1 MKNLSK
7 KLYVATTAIAVIAIS
22 WYLLKAFGFLT
33 AWWALPAT
41 ALVTGIFAAVLPFI
55 LRRYSAPF
63 AIISTGLSLLVI
75 QIMGNFISTT
85 NIVALFIVIFTIAI
99 ITEIAT
105 NSSLHF
111 GSLILDA
118 LLSLFAAWLIIAFS
132 KALATVITLF
142 ICYLLIILVDFDFKF
157 TIKSRKTE
165 APIMEADSTVE

>member
-1 MKNLSK
+1 MKNLRE
-7 KLYVATTAIAVIAIS
+7 KLYVATIAIAVIAIS
-22 WYLLKAFGFLT
+22 WYLLKAFSFLT

-55 LRRYSAPF
+55 LRRFSAPF
-63 AIISTGLSLLVI
+63 AIISTGLSLLII

-85 NIVALFIVIFTIAI
+85 NIVALFIVIFAIAI

-118 LLSLFAAWLIIAFS
+118 LLSLLAAWIIISFS

-142 ICYLLIILVDFDFKF
+142 ICYLLIILVDFDFRF
-157 TIKSRKTE
+157 TIKSRN
-165 APIMEADSTVE
+165 TVEPVEPANTVE